1 MDTTAVNTAVGGTT
15 GLLMALLIMVVV
27 GGLIGM
33 IARALMPGP
42 NPMSVG
48 MTILLGIAG
57 SFIGGLI
64 GRLLNVSGIGGLVL
78 AVLGSMLLLWVV
90 PKLRRAG

>member
-1 MDTTAVNTAVGGTT
+1 ME
-15 GLLMALLIMVVV
+15 GLLVALLIMVVV
-27 GGLIGM
+27 GGLVGL

-48 MTILLGIAG
+48 MTILLGIGG

-64 GRLLNVSGIGGLVL
+64 GRLLNVSGVGGLVL

-90 PKLRRAG
+90 PRLRRPG

>member
-1 MDTTAVNTAVGGTT
+1 ME
-15 GLLMALLIMVVV
+15 GLLVALLIMVVV
-27 GGLIGM
+27 GGLVGL

-48 MTILLGIAG
+48 MTILLGIGG

-64 GRLLNVSGIGGLVL
+64 GRLLDVSGVGGLVL

-90 PKLRRAG
+90 PRLRRPGCRRARRLGG

>member
-1 MDTTAVNTAVGGTT
+1 ME
-15 GLLMALLIMVVV
+15 GLLVALLIMVVV
-27 GGLIGM
+27 GGLVGL

-42 NPMSVG
+42 NPMSMG
-48 MTILLGIAG
+48 MTILLGIGG

-64 GRLLNVSGIGGLVL
+64 GRLLNVSGVGGLVL

-90 PKLRRAG
+90 PRLRRPG